1 MVWANAGGIVH
12 FASWY
17 RNEMVVEIAEE
28 LREAFDVE
36 KTGLGVAAEWVGEE
50 RVLREYLDRGFG
62 NGYDFDQTGKVEGVF

>member
-1 MVWANAGGIVH
+1 
-12 FASWY
+12 
-17 RNEMVVEIAEE
+17 MVVEIAEE

-62 NGYDFDQTGKVEGVF
+62 NVYDFDQTGKVEGVF